1 MKTRISNHWLQALCL
16 VMLSAWAAG
25 IPARVWCQ
33 QPQPGQKLDPTPL
46 QWPRFF
52 APNGYEFAV
61 YQPQIA
67 KWPGNQMEGRFATA
81 VRPAGTT
88 NETYGVVFFKARTD
102 IDKVN
107 RLVTLED

>member
-1 MKTRISNHWLQALCL
+1 MKTRISNHRFQALGL
-16 VMLSAWAAG
+16 VILSAWAAG

-33 QPQPGQKLDPTPL
+33 QLQPGQKLDPTSL

-52 APNGYEFAV
+52 ATNGYEFAV

-67 KWPGNQMEGRFATA
+67 KCPGNQVEGRFAVA
-81 VRPAGTT
+81 VRPTGTT
-88 NETYGVVFFKARTD
+88 NETLGVIFFKARTE

-107 RLVTLED
+107 RLV